1 MNVRD
6 EYGIDTFLS
15 SNASYERKVEDLRK
29 EQEYAKKM
37 IGVIEEKIQSFE
49 NGDYLDK
56 MINER
61 INNLRSLRNWLVS
74 MITTGII
81 SGTEIANWQKLEAM
95 VENPATENKALA
107 LGLLGVFST
116 SVFVVSTG
124 AAIKDSY
131 NEMLYKQRIS
141 SYQRRLK

>member
-15 SNASYERKVEDLRK
+15 SNVSYERKVEDLRK

-95 VENPATENKALA
+95 VENPAAENKALA

>member
-1 MNVRD
+1 MYVRD
-6 EYGIDTFLS
+6 EYGVDAFLS
-15 SNASYERKVEDLRK
+15 SNASYEKKIEELRK

-37 IGVIEEKIQSFE
+37 IGVIDEKIQSFE
-49 NGDYLDK
+49 DGNYVEK

-61 INNLRSLRNWLVS
+61 INNLRALRNWLIS

-81 SGTEIANWQKLEAM
+81 SGTELANWQKLEAM